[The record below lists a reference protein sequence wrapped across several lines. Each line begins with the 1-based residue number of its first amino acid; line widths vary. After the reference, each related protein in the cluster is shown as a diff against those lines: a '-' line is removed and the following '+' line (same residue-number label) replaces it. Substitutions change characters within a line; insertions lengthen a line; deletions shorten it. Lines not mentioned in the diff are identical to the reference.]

1 VANYERYVKTVIAQ
15 HKEQA
20 KVLTQSDLDHA
31 SETQSSQ
38 LVDMCGDLLSKAHR
52 LEKEVNAIIAPHGI
66 QKHRASFRD
75 IISKQGNIENE
86 VSAKHVGAGE
96 EIINTNAACEVVH
109 NKNCNACISEMV
121 ASFDQR
127 IQVLEKH
134 IHNCEVSVAAV
145 GPQLAGVQHD
155 IRLARQEIDNA
166 CAAAK
171 ADHV

>member
-1 VANYERYVKTVIAQ
+1 
-15 HKEQA
+15 
-20 KVLTQSDLDHA
+20 
-31 SETQSSQ
+31 
-38 LVDMCGDLLSKAHR
+38 
-52 LEKEVNAIIAPHGI
+52 
-66 QKHRASFRD
+66 
-75 IISKQGNIENE
+75 

-155 IRLARQEIDNA
+155 IRRARQEIDNA

-171 ADHV
+171 ADHVEITQALQRYLEPLQQRCVALSMCDDDGMGLHGA